1 MPELCSV
8 CWKEVPALPECF
20 EAYLNEVGQTIGW
33 PRARSFALRELRTH
47 LLEQRDCF
55 LEEGMTEQEA
65 ENAAVR
71 EMGDAAMVG
80 KELDAVHRPR
90 EQRLLLGAAI
100 LLSCLAV
107 FLRFYL
113 TAGFVF
119 ESPDPVKTAAA
130 LLFGLA
136 GMGGL
141 YLLDYRLLMR
151 HAGKIYIAA
160 LMLGLLTWQF
170 GPRVNHA
177 AWHTRHVVL
186 LYPAVYAIWLNC
198 CKNKGW
204 KGFLL
209 AVLGGIPLAMIA
221 CMAPYIMGLFLL
233 LGTGVILLLL
243 AAGEDWF
250 GIGRKETAFS
260 VLGCSLT
267 VGILAV
273 CYGWN
278 EWVTRR
284 ISMLLHPEND
294 PFGSGYQ
301 ILSVRNMLS
310 GARWQGAASVA
321 PAYGDHPYEYIVPEW
336 SGDFLLTTI
345 ACKLGWLFFLL
356 TAVLML
362 VLFGRIVGRAFRQ
375 RNPFGRILAVGAVLP
390 MLLETVGA
398 IAQNL
403 GYYLVSVP
411 IPVFSGNINM
421 VMTMALLGLALS
433 ALRQQDLPEVC
444 ETMLQKKWK
453 LVLVRE

>member
-1 MPELCSV
+1 M
-8 CWKEVPALPECF
+8 PECF
-20 EAYLNEVGQTIGW
+20 ETYVNEVGQTIGW
-33 PRARSFALRELRTH
+33 PRARAFALRELRTH
-47 LLEQRDCF
+47 LMEQRDCF

-71 EMGDAAMVG
+71 EMGDAVMVG

-90 EQRLLLGAAI
+90 EQRFLLGAAI

-113 TAGFVF
+113 TAGFSF

-130 LLFGLA
+130 FLFGLA
-136 GMGGL
+136 GLGGL

-160 LMLGLLTWQF
+160 LMLGVLTWQF

-186 LYPAVYAIWLNC
+186 LYPAVYAIWMNC
-198 CKNKGW
+198 CRNKGW
-204 KGFLL
+204 KGFFL

-233 LGTGVILLLL
+233 LGTGMILLLL

-284 ISMLLHPEND
+284 ISMLLYPEKD

-310 GARWQGAASVA
+310 GARWQGAASVV
-321 PAYGDHPYEYIVPEW
+321 PA
-336 SGDFLLTTI
+336 SKNSFCF
-345 ACKLGWLFFLL
+345 A
-356 TAVLML
+356 
-362 VLFGRIVGRAFRQ
+362 
-375 RNPFGRILAVGAVLP
+375 
-390 MLLETVGA
+390 
-398 IAQNL
+398 
-403 GYYLVSVP
+403 
-411 IPVFSGNINM
+411 
-421 VMTMALLGLALS
+421 
-433 ALRQQDLPEVC
+433 
-444 ETMLQKKWK
+444 
-453 LVLVRE
+453 